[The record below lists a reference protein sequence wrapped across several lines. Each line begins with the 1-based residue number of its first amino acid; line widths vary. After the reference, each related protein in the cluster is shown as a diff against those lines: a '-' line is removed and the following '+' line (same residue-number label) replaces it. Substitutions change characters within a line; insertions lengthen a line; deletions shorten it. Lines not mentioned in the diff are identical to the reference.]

1 MAGNDK
7 YINWEAAVALG
18 KSGGNTPRNIFGYNP
33 EIGTSFIPAWE
44 LATPYTYPTTAE
56 TMTLRWNTADAG
68 YTILIK
74 GLDANYDEISET
86 ITLTASPV
94 TQTTQNQYY
103 RINDLVTVGNNN
115 GGFGNP
121 VNDISL
127 TNAGNT
133 VTYARIRGG
142 DGKNQASIYTVP
154 RGYQLALYRISA
166 FCASANLNNRTLA
179 FRNVARLKTG
189 VILRVAETEF
199 LEQMIIDRQ
208 IPFVYDECTDIEFQ
222 LKGSAGTQF
231 IGVFGEG
238 ILHEK
243 DKQRHLNNL
252 EKDFQDD

>member
-1 MAGNDK
+1 MASNDK
-7 YINWEAAVALG
+7 HINWEAAVALG
-18 KSGGNTPRNIFGYNP
+18 KSGGNTARNIFGYNAAIP
-33 EIGTSFIPAWE
+33 ATFVPAWE
-44 LATPYTYPTTAE
+44 LATTYTYPTAAT

-74 GLDANYDEISET
+74 GLDANYDEIQET

-103 RINDLVTVGNNN
+103 RINDLITIATP
-115 GGFGNP
+115 GGVFGNP
-121 VNDISL
+121 VNNISL

-133 VTYARIRGG
+133 VTYARIDAGS
-142 DGKNQASIYTVP
+142 GKNQAAIYTVP
-154 RGYQLALYRISA
+154 RGYQFALLRISA
-166 FCASANLNNRTLA
+166 FCASASLNNRTLE

-189 VILRVAETEF
+189 VILRVAQTEF

-243 DKQRHLNNL
+243 DYQSQLNNL
-252 EKDFQDD
+252 QP

>member
-7 YINWEAAVALG
+7 HIDWHSAVALG
-18 KSGGNTPRNIFGYNP
+18 KSGGNSVRNIFGYNNAIP
-33 EIGTSFIPAWE
+33 STFVPAWE
-44 LATPYTYPTTAE
+44 NATEYTYPTTAE

-74 GLDANYDEISET
+74 GLDENYDEIQET

-94 TQTTQNQYY
+94 TQTTQNQYL
-103 RINDLVTVGNNN
+103 RINDLVTVATP
-115 GGFGNP
+115 GGAFGDPAN
-121 VNDISL
+121 VISL

-133 VTYARIRGG
+133 VTYAKMLAGT
-142 DGKNQASIYTVP
+142 GKNQAAIYTVP
-154 RGYQLALYRISA
+154 RGYQFALLRISA
-166 FCASANLNNRTLA
+166 FCASASLNNRTLG

-189 VILRVAETEF
+189 VILRVAQTEF

-208 IPFVYDECTDIEFQ
+208 VPFVYDECTDIEFQ

-243 DKQRHLNNL
+243 DRQIHLNNR
-252 EKDFQDD
+252 EQGW

>member
-7 YINWEAAVALG
+7 YIDWHSAVALG
-18 KSGGNTPRNIFGYNP
+18 KSYGNSARNIFGYN
-33 EIGTSFIPAWE
+33 EAISTTFIPAWE
-44 LATPYTYPTTAE
+44 LTVQYPWPTAAD

-68 YTILIK
+68 YTILIR
-74 GLDANYDEISET
+74 GLDANFDEIQET
-86 ITLTASPV
+86 ITLTATPV
-94 TQTTQNQYY
+94 TQTTQNEYL
-103 RINDLVTVGNNN
+103 RINDVVTIATP
-115 GGFGNP
+115 GGAYGNP
-121 VNDISL
+121 DNNIDL
-127 TNAGNT
+127 TNAANT
-133 VTYARIRGG
+133 ETYARIRGG

-154 RGYQLALYRISA
+154 RGYQLALLRISA

-208 IPFVYDECTDIEFQ
+208 VPFVYDECTDIEFQ

-243 DKQRHLNNL
+243 EFQTQLNNL
-252 EKDFQDD
+252 SG

>member
-7 YINWEAAVALG
+7 HIDWHSAVALG
-18 KSGGNTPRNIFGYNP
+18 KSGGNSVRNIFGYNNAIP
-33 EIGTSFIPAWE
+33 STFVPAWE
-44 LATPYTYPTTAE
+44 NATEYTYPTTAE

-74 GLDANYDEISET
+74 GLDENYDEIQET

-94 TQTTQNQYY
+94 TQTTQNQYL
-103 RINDLVTVGNNN
+103 RINDLVTVATP
-115 GGFGNP
+115 GGAFGDPAN
-121 VNDISL
+121 VISL

-133 VTYARIRGG
+133 VTYAKMLAGT
-142 DGKNQASIYTVP
+142 GKNQAAIYTVP
-154 RGYQLALYRISA
+154 RGYQFALLRISA
-166 FCASANLNNRTLA
+166 FCASASLNNRTLG

-189 VILRVAETEF
+189 VILRVAQTEF

-208 IPFVYDECTDIEFQ
+208 VPFVYDECTDIEFQ

-243 DKQRHLNNL
+243 DRQTQLNNY
-252 EKDFQDD
+252 EP

>member
-1 MAGNDK
+1 MASNDK
-7 YINWEAAVALG
+7 HIDWHSAVALG
-18 KSGGNTPRNIFGYNP
+18 KSGGNSVRNIFGYNAAIP
-33 EIGTSFIPAWE
+33 ATFVPAWE
-44 LATPYTYPTTAE
+44 NATAYTYPTTAE

-74 GLDANYDEISET
+74 GLDENYDEIQET

-115 GGFGNP
+115 GDFSNP
-121 VNDISL
+121 DNVISL
-127 TNAGNT
+127 TNAANT
-133 VTYARIRGG
+133 VTYAKMAANT
-142 DGKNQASIYTVP
+142 GKNQAAIYTVP
-154 RGYQLALYRISA
+154 RGYQFALVRISA
-166 FCASANLNNRTLA
+166 FCASASLNNRTLA

-189 VILRVAETEF
+189 VVLRVAQTEF

-208 IPFVYDECTDIEFQ
+208 LPFVYDECTDIEFQ

-243 DKQRHLNNL
+243 DRQTHLNNYSP
-252 EKDFQDD
+252 

>member
-7 YINWEAAVALG
+7 YIDWHSAVALG
-18 KSGGNTPRNIFGYNP
+18 KSGGNSVRNIFGYNDD
-33 EIGTSFIPAWE
+33 IGSEFIPAWE
-44 LATPYTYPTTAE
+44 LATAYTYPTASE

-74 GLDANYDEISET
+74 GLDANFDQIQET

-94 TQTTQNQYY
+94 TTTTQNQYI
-103 RINDLVTVGNNN
+103 RINDLITVDNDPAAIGAPANN
-115 GGFGNP
+115 
-121 VNDISL
+121 ISL

-133 VTYARIRGG
+133 VTYARIDAGK
-142 DGKNQASIYTVP
+142 GKNQAAIFTVP
-154 RGYQLALYRISA
+154 RGYQFALLRISA
-166 FCASANLNNRTLA
+166 FCASAALNNRTLA
-179 FRNVARLKTG
+179 FQNVARNTKTG
-189 VILRVAETEF
+189 VILRVAQVEF

-208 IPFVYDECTDIEFQ
+208 LPFVYDECTDIEFQ

-243 DKQRHLNNL
+243 DKQSHLSNL
-252 EKDFQDD
+252 EQGF

>member
-1 MAGNDK
+1 MGNNEK

-18 KSGGNTPRNIFGYNP
+18 KSSGNSVRNIFGYNAA
-33 EIGTSFIPAWE
+33 IGDTFIPAWE
-44 LATPYTYPTTAE
+44 LATAYTYPTAAE

-74 GLDANYDEISET
+74 GLDANFDEIQET

-94 TQTTQNQYY
+94 TQTTQNQYL
-103 RINDLVTVGNNN
+103 RINDLITISNNPASVGATDNN
-115 GGFGNP
+115 
-121 VNDISL
+121 ISL

-133 VTYARIRGG
+133 VTYARIDAGK
-142 DGKNQASIYTVP
+142 GKNQAAIFTVP
-154 RGYQLALYRISA
+154 RGYRFGLVRISA

-179 FRNVARLKTG
+179 FQNVARNPKTG
-189 VILRVAETEF
+189 VILRVAQVEF

-208 IPFVYDECTDIEFQ
+208 FPFVYEECTDIEFQ

-238 ILHEK
+238 VLHDLRNK
-243 DKQRHLNNL
+243 AGIVNSI
-252 EKDFQDD
+252 

>member
-1 MAGNDK
+1 MAGNNEK
-7 YINWEAAVALG
+7 YINWETSVALG
-18 KSGGNTPRNIFGYNP
+18 KSAGNEVRNIFGYNAA
-33 EIGTSFIPAWE
+33 IGDTFIPAWE
-44 LATPYTYPTTAE
+44 LAAAYPWPTAAA

-74 GLDANYDEISET
+74 GLDANYDEIQEN

-103 RINDLVTVGNNN
+103 RINDMVTIATPGGAYGDPANN
-115 GGFGNP
+115 
-121 VNDISL
+121 ISL

-133 VTYARIRGG
+133 ETYARIRGG

-154 RGYQLALYRISA
+154 RGYKLALVRISA
-166 FCASANLNNRTLA
+166 FCASAALNNRTLA

-189 VILRVAETEF
+189 VVLRVAQVEF

-208 IPFVYDECTDIEFQ
+208 YPFVYEECTDIEFQ

-238 ILHEK
+238 VLH
-243 DKQRHLNNL
+243 NL
-252 EKDFQDD
+252 RNQAGIVNTV

>member
-1 MAGNDK
+1 MASNDK
-7 YINWEAAVALG
+7 HIDWHSAVALG
-18 KSGGNTPRNIFGYNP
+18 KSGGNSARNIFGYNAA
-33 EIGTSFIPAWE
+33 ISTTFIPAWE
-44 LATPYTYPTTAE
+44 LTVQYPWPTAAD

-74 GLDANYDEISET
+74 GLDANYDEIQET

-94 TQTTQNQYY
+94 TQTTQNEYL
-103 RINDLVTVGNNN
+103 RINDLVTVATP
-115 GGFGNP
+115 GGAYGNP
-121 VNDISL
+121 DNNIDL
-127 TNAGNT
+127 TNAANT
-133 VTYARIRGG
+133 ETYARIRGG

-154 RGYQLALYRISA
+154 RGYQLALLRISA

-189 VILRVAETEF
+189 VILRVAQTEF

-208 IPFVYDECTDIEFQ
+208 VPFVYDECTDIEFQ

-243 DKQRHLNNL
+243 DYQEHLNNL
-252 EKDFQDD
+252 SP

>member
-1 MAGNDK
+1 MASNDK
-7 YINWEAAVALG
+7 HINWEAAVALG
-18 KSGGNTPRNIFGYNP
+18 KSGGNSARNIFGYNSA
-33 EIGTSFIPAWE
+33 IGTTFVPGWE

-68 YTILIK
+68 YVILVK
-74 GLDANYDEISET
+74 GLDANYDEIQET
-86 ITLTASPV
+86 VALGPTG
-94 TQTTQNQYY
+94 TQTTANQYY
-103 RINDLVTVGNNN
+103 RINDLITVATP
-115 GGFGNP
+115 GGIFGNP
-121 VNDISL
+121 ANNINL

-133 VTYARIRGG
+133 VTYAQIRGG

-154 RGYQLALYRISA
+154 RGYQLALTRISA

-238 ILHEK
+238 VLHEK
-243 DKQRHLNNL
+243 DYQSQLNNL
-252 EKDFQDD
+252 QP

>member
-7 YINWEAAVALG
+7 HIDWHSAVALG
-18 KSGGNTPRNIFGYNP
+18 KSGGNSVRNIFGYNNAIP
-33 EIGTSFIPAWE
+33 STFVPAWE
-44 LATPYTYPTTAE
+44 NATEYTYPTTAE

-74 GLDANYDEISET
+74 GLDENYDEIQET
-86 ITLTASPV
+86 ITLTTTPV
-94 TQTTQNQYY
+94 TQTTQNQYL
-103 RINDLVTVGNNN
+103 RINDLVTVATP
-115 GGFGNP
+115 GGAYGNP
-121 VNDISL
+121 DNDITL

-133 VTYARIRGG
+133 VTYAKMLA
-142 DGKNQASIYTVP
+142 DTGKSQAAIYTVP
-154 RGYQLALYRISA
+154 RGYQFALLRISA

-189 VILRVAETEF
+189 VILRVAQTEF

-208 IPFVYDECTDIEFQ
+208 VPFVYDECTDIEFQ

-238 ILHEK
+238 VLHEK
-243 DKQRHLNNL
+243 DRQSHLNNL
-252 EKDFQDD
+252 EKDFT